1 MRFRKRVGL
10 VFFGVLMLTSLL
22 SVGFAQDEIQQM
34 QKATEEIQNWSLDQ
48 NGKISVQLQRELQ
61 GDVMAQYEVQLAQQ
75 TEKIT
80 NQLELVADSYLYHE
94 IVIDAEEVLASLLPP
109 EIEIDCFS

>member
-34 QKATEEIQNWSLDQ
+34 QKATEEIQNWALDQ
-48 NGKISVQLQRELQ
+48 IPKDES
-61 GDVMAQYEVQLAQQ
+61 
-75 TEKIT
+75 
-80 NQLELVADSYLYHE
+80 
-94 IVIDAEEVLASLLPP
+94 
-109 EIEIDCFS
+109 